1 MTEHNTSSVKRAVI
15 FDFGGVLMRTVDR
28 APRHAWDSRLGL
40 PAGSVEQAVHGS
52 AAWRAAQ
59 LGRIAPAVY
68 WAAVAAELGLDET
81 AAAGLRRD
89 FFSGDWLDTDL
100 IALINGLRGGG
111 HTVGLLSNETLDLRA
126 WLRALAIDTLFD
138 PLLIS
143 AALGAMKPD
152 AAAYQALLAA
162 LGQPARE
169 VIFID
174 DMPAN
179 VAGAQALG
187 IHALH
192 YTAGMDLRAAL
203 APLLTVER

>member
-1 MTEHNTSSVKRAVI
+1 MTEHNTSTGKRAVV
-15 FDFGGVLMRTVDR
+15 FDFGGVLMRTVDYG
-28 APRHAWDSRLGL
+28 PRHAWDRRLGL

-59 LGRIAPAVY
+59 LGHIAPAVY
-68 WAAVAAELGLDET
+68 WAAVAGELGLDE
-81 AAAGLRRD
+81 AAAADLRRD
-89 FFSGDWLDTDL
+89 FFSGDQLDADL
-100 IALINGLRGGG
+100 IALINELRGGG

-143 AALGAMKPD
+143 AALGAIKPD

-162 LGQPARE
+162 LDRPARE

-174 DMPAN
+174 DLPAN

-187 IHALH
+187 IHAVR

-203 APLLTVER
+203 APLLAAEG